1 MRKLLSTL
9 LPAAVRRGLRL
20 QQRFWSDVRA
30 GRRRHF
36 VQASG
41 ARVHHPFQ
49 MEVALRIAPGPT
61 LEAKL
66 HNMRK
71 AIADL
76 QYLEIPPGGILSFW
90 HIVGNPSAGRGF
102 MPGRNIVGG
111 KLVRA
116 YGGGL
121 CQLSSALYELTLCSG
136 LELLERHAHS
146 TNVYTPET
154 LYTPLGLDATLA
166 YGYKDLRLRNN
177 RPWPV
182 CFAFDLTEARL
193 ISYLC
198 CPEPLPRYE
207 LRVAQEQ
214 LPDGLVSVVY
224 RQEADGEQVVSRNT
238 YANAAGD
245 LGHL

>member
-1 MRKLLSTL
+1 MRTILYFL
-9 LPAAVRRGLRL
+9 LPAVLRRSIRL
-20 QQRFWSDVRA
+20 QHRYWSDVRA

-36 VQASG
+36 VSAAG
-41 ARVHHPFQ
+41 ARIEHPVQ
-49 MEVALRIAPGPT
+49 LELALRIAPGPT

-90 HIVGNPSAGRGF
+90 HIVGNPGARRGF

-121 CQLSSALYELTLCSG
+121 CQLSSALYELALRSG

-177 RPWPV
+177 HPWPI
-182 CFAFDLTEARL
+182 CFAFELTEARL
-193 ISYLC
+193 ITRLC
-198 CPEPLPRYE
+198 CPESLPRYE

-214 LPDGLVSVVY
+214 LPNGLVSAVF
-224 RQEADGEQVVSRNT
+224 RQAQGGEQAISRDV
-238 YANAAGD
+238 YANAAGG